1 MNTISITTI
10 TINKRKSINIRFIS
24 GESIVSF
31 MEVMIITVYQI
42 KFLANIQI
50 ILISKLVFNSD
61 DELH

>member
-10 TINKRKSINIRFIS
+10 TINKIKSNNIRFIS